1 MRNPL
6 THPFAWDHTYPWL
19 YPVSRNEM
27 NEDEIDSVRDVG
39 EHPGL
44 DTQLN
49 SSSYDGRHNL
59 HKTV

>member
-1 MRNPL
+1 MSENG
-6 THPFAWDHTYPWL
+6 
-19 YPVSRNEM
+19 
-27 NEDEIDSVRDVG
+27 IDCLRDVG

-59 HKTV
+59 RKKVRK